1 MKIIIKKS
9 LSLLVLL
16 LFTFTLFGCDEKIE
30 YTANSEFYY
39 SSDAGK
45 TYGNRTKE
53 FNVGETVYMQLI
65 VKVDSNNKKAEEVTL
80 TLTIPS
86 ITAVDAK
93 YYDGQPITPV
103 KDEINNLTSYTFTV
117 IASNNSSEWSF
128 VFQYIPNSPGEIT
141 IQLEFNDMVPALYDK
156 QNTVKF
162 IETNNSEIDWE

>member
-1 MKIIIKKS
+1 MRLIRKNSGLILLAL
-9 LSLLVLL
+9 LSTLLYSCQQV
-16 LFTFTLFGCDEKIE
+16 TE
-30 YTANSEFYY
+30 YTALSDFYY

-65 VKVDSNNKKAEEVTL
+65 ARVDSNSKKAEEVSL

-103 KDEINNLTSYTFTV
+103 PDEINNITSYTFTI
-117 IASNNSSEWSF
+117 IASNSASDWNF
-128 VFQYIPNSPGEIT
+128 VFQFIPNSPGEIT
-141 IQLEFNDMVPALYDK
+141 IKLEFDDNVPSLYDK

-162 IETNNSEIDWE
+162 ITPESSEE

>member
-1 MKIIIKKS
+1 MKISKKRFGF
-9 LSLLVLL
+9 VLL
-16 LFTFTLFGCDEKIE
+16 AILSTLLYSCGEE
-30 YTANSEFYY
+30 TQYTGLSEFYY

-65 VKVDSNNKKAEEVTL
+65 ARVDSNSKVAEEISL

-103 KDEINNLTSYTFTV
+103 PDQINNITSYTFTI
-117 IASNNSSEWSF
+117 IASNSASDWNF
-128 VFQYIPNSPGEIT
+128 VFQFIPNSPGEIT
-141 IQLEFNDMVPALYDK
+141 IRLVFDDNVPALYDK

-162 IETNNSEIDWE
+162 ITPENSEA

>member
-1 MKIIIKKS
+1 MTLMKKS
-9 LSLLVLL
+9 LCLLVLSL
-16 LFTFTLFGCDEKIE
+16 FLFTLYGCQGDTK
-30 YTANSEFYY
+30 YTAMSDFYY

-65 VKVDSNNKKAEEVTL
+65 VRVDSTSKKAEEVTV

-103 KDEINNLTSYTFTV
+103 KDDINNLTSYTFTI
-117 IASNNSSEWSF
+117 IASDNSSDWNF
-128 VFQYIPNSPGEIT
+128 VFQFIPNSPGEIT
-141 IQLEFNDMVPALYDK
+141 IKLEFDDNVPVLYDK

-162 IETNNSEIDWE
+162 IQPVNNEE

>member
-1 MKIIIKKS
+1 MKNIKKTIF
-9 LSLLVLL
+9 LGILL
-16 LFTFTLFGCDEKIE
+16 LFTVTLFGCNSNTE
-30 YTANSEFYY
+30 YTAESEFYY

-65 VKVDSNNKKAEEVTL
+65 VRVDSTNKKSEEVTV

-86 ITAVDAK
+86 ITSVDAK

-103 KDEINNLTSYTFTV
+103 KDEVNNLTTYTFTI
-117 IASNNSSEWSF
+117 IASDNASDWNF
-128 VFQYIPNSPGEIT
+128 VFQFIPNSPGEIT
-141 IQLEFNDMVPALYDK
+141 YKLEFDDNVPKLFDK

-162 IETNNSEIDWE
+162 IVPST

>member
-1 MKIIIKKS
+1 MMKKFKKS

-16 LFTFTLFGCDEKIE
+16 IFTFALFACDSNTE

-39 SSDAGK
+39 SADAGK

-65 VKVDSNNKKAEEVTL
+65 VKVDSTSKKSNEVTL

-93 YYDGQPITPV
+93 YYDGQPITPLP
-103 KDEINNLTSYTFTV
+103 DEINNLTSYTFTV
-117 IASNNSSEWSF
+117 IASSNSAEWNF
-128 VFQYIPNSPGEIT
+128 IFQFIPNSPGEIT
-141 IQLEFNDMVPALYDK
+141 INLEFDENVPALYDK

-162 IETNNSEIDWE
+162 IEIDNSDVDWE

>member
-1 MKIIIKKS
+1 MKKILNLLAIF
-9 LSLLVLL
+9 LVLFVL
-16 LFTFTLFGCDEKIE
+16 SGCNNTPE
-30 YTANSEFYY
+30 YTASSEFYY

-65 VKVDSNNKKAEEVTL
+65 VKVDSTSKNAEEVTV

-103 KDEINNLTSYTFTV
+103 PDEINNLTSYTFTV
-117 IASNNSSEWSF
+117 IASNNSSEWNF
-128 VFQYIPNSPGEIT
+128 VFQFIPNSPGEIT
-141 IQLEFNDMVPALYDK
+141 ITLEFDDNVPAIYDK

-162 IETNNSEIDWE
+162 IEPDNTDIIWE

>member
-1 MKIIIKKS
+1 MRNFKKH
-9 LSLLVLL
+9 LSILVLL
-16 LFTFTLFGCDEKIE
+16 LFTFTLIACDSNTE

-53 FNVGETVYMQLI
+53 FTVGETVYMQLI
-65 VKVDSNNKKAEEVTL
+65 VKVDSTSKKTSEVTL

-86 ITAVDAK
+86 ITSVDAK

-117 IASNNSSEWSF
+117 IASNNSSEWNF
-128 VFQYIPNSPGEIT
+128 VFQFIPNNPGEIT
-141 IQLEFNDMVPALYDK
+141 IKLEFDDNVPTLYDK

-162 IETNNSEIDWE
+162 IEEENSDVDWE

>member
-1 MKIIIKKS
+1 MKNKKY
-9 LSLLVLL
+9 LSMLFLL
-16 LFTFTLFGCDEKIE
+16 LFTFTLFACDSNTE

-65 VKVDSNNKKAEEVTL
+65 VKVDSTRKKANEVTL

-93 YYDGQPITPV
+93 YYDGQPITPLP
-103 KDEINNLTSYTFTV
+103 DEINNLTSYTFTV
-117 IASNNSSEWSF
+117 IASNNSSEWNF
-128 VFQYIPNSPGEIT
+128 VFQFIPNSPGEIT
-141 IQLEFNDMVPALYDK
+141 IKLEFDDNVPTLYDK

-162 IETNNSEIDWE
+162 IKIDNSDVDWE